1 MDEQQDLPTDPRHSG
16 RERNPPM
23 YYHDEYAAIT
33 TAKYAALYVAE
44 IEESE
49 TLKDTLESNY
59 AEYQSLLENETWS

>member
-1 MDEQQDLPTDPRHSG
+1 
-16 RERNPPM
+16 M